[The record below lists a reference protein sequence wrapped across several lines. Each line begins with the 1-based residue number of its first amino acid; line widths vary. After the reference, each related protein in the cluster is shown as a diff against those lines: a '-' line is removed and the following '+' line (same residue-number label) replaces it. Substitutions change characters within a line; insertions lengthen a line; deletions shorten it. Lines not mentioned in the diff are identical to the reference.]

1 MVANSFKTCKKEIL
15 MKKWDVR
22 PVQYLLLAA
31 IVSGHLAHF
40 NLNIRGDFWFLIT
53 LTWILCKDSRE
64 DSSQSHVGSNF
75 IVLYF
80 LKCKLDHF

>member
-22 PVQYLLLAA
+22 PVQYLLLTA

-40 NLNIRGDFWFLIT
+40 NLNIRTET
-53 LTWILCKDSRE
+53 LSL
-64 DSSQSHVGSNF
+64 
-75 IVLYF
+75 L
-80 LKCKLDHF
+80 